1 MATLA
6 IAPSIMRKPL
16 LIVVFVVSLS
26 RLLAAPSLS
35 PLFSDGLVLQRGK
48 PGVFWGK
55 ANPGELVTVNLAG
68 KTATATADA
77 SGKWK
82 VSLELPPAGGPY
94 EVQVGGPQGLLVHNV
109 LVGEVW
115 LCSGQS
121 NMAFE
126 LSHAKG
132 GDEELKGE
140 LPWLHFFRVETR
152 SSYHAESAVSG
163 AWKSF
168 TPQSG
173 RGISAVAYSFAKRL
187 HEELKVPVGIVQAAL
202 GGSPAEAWMGSSALA
217 DLGDFAPQLEE
228 IAKLDKRPVYPFGSF
243 LMHWLEDNDQG
254 GRGGAWAKPEL
265 ELAGWSETMLPGT
278 FADINADDNPV
289 IVWFRREIELP
300 EPLPAGA
307 IRIHVGEL
315 EKMDTTYINGRQV
328 GLSSWVESPRNYE
341 IPRDLLHPGRNV
353 VAIRVLRTKLNGGF
367 RAKPEAFNIEL
378 GDGVRIPLAGT
389 WKARLS
395 LSAKPPQP
403 LPLDWE
409 NYPTMPTVL
418 HNGMLAPLAPF
429 GIAGALWYQGEA
441 NQMKPEQ
448 YRRLLPAL
456 IADWRRAFGQGDFPF
471 FVISLPVFMKRSPDR
486 IGDGWAGIRDAQLD
500 TVRRVPNTGLVV
512 TVDTGNPDDIHPTD
526 KAPVGE
532 RAALAA
538 LAGHYGLPI
547 EGQGPLVERVEP
559 AEGSLRIRFIH
570 AAGGLVMKGASLGEF
585 VVAGADRVW
594 HRAQAR
600 IDGESLVL
608 SCPEVPKPLAARYA
622 CQANPEAGLFNQAGL
637 PASPF
642 RTDAWDFPASVQ

>member
-1 MATLA
+1 MHTLFT
-6 IAPSIMRKPL
+6 APSIMRKSL
-16 LIVVFVVSLS
+16 LILAFVVSIS
-26 RLLAAPSLS
+26 RLLATPSLS
-35 PLFSDGLVLQRGK
+35 PLFSDNLVLQRGK

-55 ANPGELVTVNLAG
+55 ASPGELVTVSIAG
-68 KTATATADA
+68 KVATATADA
-77 SGKWK
+77 SGRWK
-82 VSLELPPAGGPY
+82 ASLELPPAGGPY
-94 EVQVGGPQGLLVHNV
+94 EVQVGGPQGLVLRNV

-132 GDEELKGE
+132 GEEELKSE
-140 LPWLHFFRVETR
+140 LPWLHFFKADTR
-152 SSYHAESAVSG
+152 SSYHVESAVNG
-163 AWKSF
+163 TWRSF
-168 TPQSG
+168 TPQEG
-173 RGISAVAYSFAKRL
+173 RGISAVAYYFAKRL

-202 GGSPAEAWMGSSALA
+202 GGSPAEAWMGGAALA
-217 DLGDFAPQLEE
+217 RVGDFPRQLEE
-228 IAKLDKRPVYPFGSF
+228 IAKLDTRQVYPFGSF

-254 GRGGAWAKPEL
+254 GRNAAWAKPEL
-265 ELAGWSETMLPGT
+265 ALTEWSRVTLPGSFT
-278 FADINADDNPV
+278 DISSDDNPV

-300 EPLPAGA
+300 DPIPAGA
-307 IRIHVGEL
+307 IRIHVGEV
-315 EKMDTTYINGRQV
+315 EKMDTTFINGRQV

-341 IPRDLLHPGRNV
+341 IPRDLLHPGRNL
-353 VAIRVLRTKLNGGF
+353 VAIRVLRTKLKGGF
-367 RAKPEAFNIEL
+367 HAAPEAFNIEL
-378 GDGVRIPLAGT
+378 GDGVRIPIAGV
-389 WKARLS
+389 WNARIS
-395 LSAKPPQP
+395 LSARPPHP

-418 HNGMLAPLAPF
+418 YNGMLAPLAPF

-441 NQMKPEQ
+441 NQMNPEQ

-456 IADWRRAFGQGDFPF
+456 IADWRQLFGQGDFPF
-471 FVISLPVFMKRSPDR
+471 YVISLPVFMKRSPDR

-512 TVDTGNPDDIHPTD
+512 TVDTGNADDIHPTD

-538 LAGHYGLPI
+538 LAGHYRLPF
-547 EGQGPLVERVEP
+547 EGQGPLVERVDP
-559 AEGSLRIRFIH
+559 ADGSLRIRFLH
-570 AAGGLVMKGASLGEF
+570 AKGGLVMKGASLGEF
-585 VVAGADRVW
+585 VLAGADRVW

-600 IDGESLVL
+600 IEGECLVL
-608 SCPEVPKPLAARYA
+608 SSPEVPKPLAARYA

-642 RTDAWDFPASVQ
+642 RTDAWDFPAIAH